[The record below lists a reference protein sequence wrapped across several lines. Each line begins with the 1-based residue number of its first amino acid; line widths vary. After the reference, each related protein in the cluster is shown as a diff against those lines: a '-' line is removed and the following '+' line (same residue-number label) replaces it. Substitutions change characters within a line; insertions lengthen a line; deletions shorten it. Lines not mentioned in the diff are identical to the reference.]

1 MGPLHAR
8 APYGTQLAKLAKTPA
23 PVFCI
28 IMSCIILIAKKGG
41 GSGELKRER
50 EGNDIPPVRTVR
62 KVLANFAIC
71 D

>member
-8 APYGTQLAKLAKTPA
+8 APYGTQLAKLAKTPG
-23 PVFCI
+23 PGFLHYHELYNSYC
-28 IMSCIILIAKKGG
+28 KEGG